1 MKTPNTSAARILVVG
16 DVMLDRFWFGEVSRI
31 SPEAPVPV
39 VLVGAQEERPG
50 GAANVARNCAALGAR
65 VQLLSVIGRDESG
78 ARLAQLVAKEGV
90 RAKLHR
96 DPSLQTTQ
104 KLRVIGRQQQL
115 LRIDFETAP
124 SREVLASKLADFEEA
139 LPECDLVI
147 LSDYGKG
154 GLTHITRMIGLARAV
169 RKPVLVDPKGDDYSR
184 YKGATMVTPNRAEL
198 RQVIGAWKSEKD
210 LERRVQGLRRAL
222 GLRALLLTRSEE
234 GMSLFRAGR
243 SLRVRAIEREV
254 YDVSG
259 AGDTVIATVGV
270 MLACGMELEDA
281 VRVANRAAGIVV
293 SRFGTASLTYKTSL
307 FQLPEQ
313 VSLQYAY
320 DDTILGTDQFLQRHT
335 VSLSDVVIENDHNFT
350 QAFFRFQAKIFENID
365 RAVRV
370 ANDNRTGDN
379 YMVGFLHFL
388 RFAGDRH
395 YIKAGYQLDWDDT
408 GKTDGR
414 NWTYFGHRVNLGAQ
428 YTLPWW
434 AVRLKYDLDVHFRD
448 YVYKNTILPSYAPGS
463 KWRQDQEMTNIL
475 RVEVPLPASFTLAAE
490 YQVIRDFSNIEV
502 FSYIRNVAS
511 VSLIWSY

>member
-1 MKTPNTSAARILVVG
+1 MKAPNTSAARILVVG
-16 DVMLDRFWFGEVSRI
+16 DVMLDRYWFGEVSRI

-96 DPSLQTTQ
+96 DASLQTTQ

-139 LPECDLVI
+139 LPDCDLVI

-154 GLTHITRMIGLARAV
+154 GLTHIARMIRLARAA

-198 RQVIGAWKSEKD
+198 RQVIGSWKSERD
-210 LERRVQGLRRAL
+210 LERRAQGLRRAL
-222 GLRALLLTRSEE
+222 GLQALLLTRSEE

-243 SLRVRAIEREV
+243 SLRVKAVEREV

-259 AGDTVIATVGV
+259 AGDTVISTVGV
-270 MLACGMELEDA
+270 MLASGMKLEDA

-293 SRFGTASLTYKTSL
+293 GKLGTAVATLEEL
-307 FQLPEQ
+307 F
-313 VSLQYAY
+313 
-320 DDTILGTDQFLQRHT
+320 G
-335 VSLSDVVIENDHNFT
+335 
-350 QAFFRFQAKIFENID
+350 
-365 RAVRV
+365 
-370 ANDNRTGDN
+370 
-379 YMVGFLHFL
+379 
-388 RFAGDRH
+388 
-395 YIKAGYQLDWDDT
+395 
-408 GKTDGR
+408 
-414 NWTYFGHRVNLGAQ
+414 
-428 YTLPWW
+428 
-434 AVRLKYDLDVHFRD
+434 
-448 YVYKNTILPSYAPGS
+448 
-463 KWRQDQEMTNIL
+463 
-475 RVEVPLPASFTLAAE
+475 
-490 YQVIRDFSNIEV
+490 
-502 FSYIRNVAS
+502 
-511 VSLIWSY
+511 